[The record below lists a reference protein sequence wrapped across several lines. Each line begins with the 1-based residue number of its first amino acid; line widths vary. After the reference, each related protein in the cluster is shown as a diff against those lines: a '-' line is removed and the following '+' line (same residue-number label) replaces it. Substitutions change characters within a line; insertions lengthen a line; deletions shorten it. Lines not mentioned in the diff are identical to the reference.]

1 MPDDCRCERLAA
13 ALQPL
18 LDKFYRTWRSPMR
31 APAGS
36 QGWVARRHG
45 RIVAALCLTPL
56 AHGHW
61 LTGVLA
67 EPAQRRQGVASGLLR
82 HALAQ
87 SEGPVWLF
95 CHPKLATFYA
105 RLGFASSE
113 RLPAELAERLAR
125 YRRHKPLLAMESR
138 GAY

>member
-1 MPDDCRCERLAA
+1 MAPLTDGIATAA
-13 ALQPL
+13 TIA
-18 LDKFYRTWRSPMR
+18 
-31 APAGS
+31 APATCKNLL
-36 QGWVARRHG
+36 R
-45 RIVAALCLTPL
+45 
-56 AHGHW
+56 

-82 HALAQ
+82 HALTQ

-95 CHPKLATFYA
+95 CHPELATFYA